1 MSESAANGN
10 GEGNGDLELEIYKD
24 IPSLA
29 PQKPVFIED
38 LRPRHQVFVN
48 AYLKCW
54 NASEA
59 ARQAK
64 YPFPSQAGSG
74 LLANHNIRAAID
86 QELRRHHL
94 TSAQVLH
101 RLRDMATSDITE
113 FLDDNGRTDLE
124 SVRCKGKGFLIKKIR
139 NRTIKTGKDTEID
152 EQELEL
158 YDAQNALV
166 HIGKHLGLFN
176 DINGFGATG
185 PMVFVQ
191 LNVSPQTIIG
201 QNGN

>member
-1 MSESAANGN
+1 MSETAANGN
-10 GEGNGDLELEIYKD
+10 GDGDLELEIYKD
-24 IPSLA
+24 IPSLK
-29 PQKPVFIED
+29 PKKPVFIED

-48 AYLKCW
+48 AYLKTW

-64 YPFPSQAGSG
+64 YPFPSQAGAS
-74 LLANHNIRAAID
+74 LIANTCVRAVID
-86 QELRRHHL
+86 QELRKHHL
-94 TSAQVLH
+94 SSAMVLH

-113 FLDDNGRTDLE
+113 FLDDSGRTDLE
-124 SVRCKGKGFLIKKIR
+124 AVRQNGKGHLIKKIKS
-139 NRTIKTGKDTEID
+139 RTTVRGKYTET
-152 EQELEL
+152 ENELEL
-158 YDAQNALV
+158 YDAQSALV

-176 DINGFGATG
+176 ETGLGGSG

-201 QNGN
+201 NGQSNGD